1 MESRVL
7 LTALALVVAWVD
19 PGQSLEE
26 GLEPPE
32 TFQTDQ
38 QQQNFAQRL
47 LEALESEGRSSRG
60 DERVMTAVL
69 RSLIHGPQRSG
80 RSPSVLYQPQRFGR
94 DARGAVGSEERV
106 ESLGREAM
114 PAQFWSMAV
123 PQRFGKK

>member
-32 TFQTDQ
+32 TFQIDQ
-38 QQQNFAQRL
+38 QQQNFVQRL
-47 LEALESEGRSSRG
+47 LEALDSEGRLSRG

-69 RSLIHGPQRSG
+69 RSLIHGPQRYG

-94 DARGAVGSEERV
+94 DARGAVGGEERV

-114 PAQFWSMAV
+114 PAQFWNMAV